1 MFDQL
6 MMLVQQNAGST
17 ILNNS
22 AIPIEK
28 KQEAVEAVTDSIT
41 DNLKNAV
48 QSGRLS
54 EVMQLFNNGGDNVAA
69 LPLTQ
74 NIQHNLMDNM
84 VQKFGLS
91 NAQAGSIV
99 SSLVPA
105 VLSKFVHKA
114 NDPDDNSL
122 NLSFVLAHLGGSSF
136 DISSL
141 LNNLDTAN
149 NNEDGSIKDAV
160 KNMFGK

>member
-17 ILNNS
+17 ILNNN
-22 AIPIEK
+22 AIPIER
-28 KQEAVEAVTDSIT
+28 KQEAVEAVTHSIT

-54 EVMQLFNNGGDNVAA
+54 EVMQLFNNYSDNVAA

-74 NIQHNLMDNM
+74 NMQHDLMDNM
-84 VQKFGLS
+84 VQKFRLS
-91 NAQAGSIV
+91 DIQAGSIA
-99 SSLVPA
+99 SSIIPA
-105 VLSKFVHKA
+105 VLSEFVHKT
-114 NDPDDNSL
+114 NDPGDNSF
-122 NLSFVLAHLGGSSF
+122 NLAFILAHLGGSSF

-141 LNNLDTAN
+141 LNNLGTAN
-149 NNEDGSIKDAV
+149 NNKDGSIKDAV